1 MLIYSPALVSDMEHI
16 NNKCI
21 LRHEENMKI
30 LMLHRHARMVQAIV
44 RQAAQWQK
52 CSVSHTPT
60 MRSDAFQGMQ
70 NKTFCFPH
78 IPAQKREKTPEPRL
92 SGNQEE
98 RGTTARTSATPS
110 RTQKRMSYPA
120 NGMPYTLSGSV

>member
-1 MLIYSPALVSDMEHI
+1 MEHI

-44 RQAAQWQK
+44 RQAAQLQK
-52 CSVSHTPT
+52 CSVSHTPHNAVG
-60 MRSDAFQGMQ
+60 RFSGDAEQ
-70 NKTFCFPH
+70 NIL
-78 IPAQKREKTPEPRL
+78 IPAYSEKAPEPRL